1 MVLREEPSR
10 DGRTHLTHIL
20 PLCFSHHSLGLL
32 GSGGFVPFA
41 FDGILQGAA
50 TCFYAFVGFAGIVSA
65 GNMGIVCPIGVW
77 EQNGMSLGTGVGRRL
92 GCF

>member
-1 MVLREEPSR
+1 M
-10 DGRTHLTHIL
+10 
-20 PLCFSHHSLGLL
+20 
-32 GSGGFVPFA
+32 PFA

-50 TCFYAFVGFAGIVSA
+50 TCFYAFVGFAGIVNA

-77 EQNGMSLGTGVGRRL
+77 EQNGLPLDTGVGRSL